1 MTVESLIKSAIS
13 DEVNKAMRPEIVREV
28 VDKKIERSVD
38 KLVKVFSSK
47 ENWLEYLVTR
57 SVISYLKSYD
67 GQKLIADCVKNNVK
81 VVVN

>member
-38 KLVKVFSSK
+38 KVLKSFSSK
-47 ENWLEYLVTR
+47 ENWFEYLVTR

>member
-38 KLVKVFSSK
+38 KVIKSFSSQ
-47 ENWLEYLVTR
+47 ENCFEFLVTR

-67 GQKLIADCVKNNVK
+67 GQKLIANCVKNNIEVI
-81 VVVN
+81 VN